1 MSTPQP
7 ITTLPTGVV
16 TFLLTDVADSTPM
29 WERAPEVM
37 TDVITR
43 HYEIMHASIRAH
55 GGALPVEQ
63 GEGDS
68 VVAAFRHGSDAI
80 AAAVEAQRSLA
91 AEGWP
96 DGVEVAV
103 RMALHTGEAKLRDLG
118 NYAGETIIR
127 TARLRALAH
136 GGQIVASRQCVELL
150 GDAVPDDAD
159 WLDLGSYRLKGLGRP
174 EQVFQLLHPDLP
186 EEFPPLR
193 GPDSVTNN
201 LPTQLTPFIGR
212 EAELAQL
219 HSLLDDTRLLT
230 VTGSGGCGKTRLALE
245 AATDRI
251 EHHADGIWYV
261 ELAPLGE
268 TSSVVA
274 ALAAAL
280 HVRES
285 AGGSLLDAL
294 VARLADQHALVVI
307 DNCEHLLDEC
317 SVLVEALLR
326 GCPPLQIMTTSRQPL
341 NLPGEV
347 TWRVPSLDSPKADQD
362 VTVDALAQFDAVRL
376 FVDRAVRARPNFTVD
391 NDNAPHVAKI
401 CAQLDGIPLAIEL
414 AAARV
419 RSVSVSRIAEG
430 LDDRFRMLRGGSST
444 LLPRQQTLYESIEWS
459 HQLLDDDEKVLLR
472 RLARFS
478 GGFDLDAA
486 EAVCSFA
493 PLDEYA
499 VLDLLGNL
507 VDRSLVVLD
516 DEGPADRYRLLET
529 IKQFSHA
536 RLDESGETSAV
547 LDRHVDHFAAVA
559 RRLAPLLETGEQRS
573 ARPILEREAENLRV
587 ALEHVV
593 EHDDPERLGA
603 LAFDLTLFWLQ
614 TGGFTQGDRWLRVA
628 AERLAGSDSATLG
641 RVLWARGYVNFYFG
655 NFDEAYDIATAGLE
669 AAEGAGDPLGVARC
683 LDLQA
688 DVIQLSTPM
697 AAAEI
702 LEVARQRA
710 EAAGDRWGAADIAQK
725 IGFSYLYINRY
736 DEALRWLDAVAEAGF
751 NGSNPFF
758 EAWHYNARTCMAR
771 RTGAADRADDA
782 ARAIAAAD
790 ECGELLTIG
799 WAVGYLVEERL
810 RAGDLDAA
818 LAIATARRADLAAR
832 GASTV
837 ALGFI
842 DMALVKAAASWGG
855 DWDAADA
862 LHELLAVYANE
873 SIAVGEE
880 WELEDVV
887 ISDLMRGRDAAAPI
901 ARMAELALQLED
913 PCFSGLASMFS
924 AIAALQAGDPARGA
938 DGVRRALTDWQGL
951 GYAIHE
957 VQALDVLAWALAAG
971 GDATTAGRLHAV
983 AARERAE
990 RGWATSVAEAAWH
1003 AAAPEQAQDTE
1014 AFAAGERGAEGLTLE
1029 DAITQTLRSRG
1040 TRLRPDSG
1048 WPSLTPT
1055 ELEVVALVG
1064 NGLSNPE
1071 IAERLF
1077 MSRSTVKTHLNHVFT
1092 KLGVSS
1098 RAELAAEF
1106 VRNRDLD

>member
-1 MSTPQP
+1 MTAPQP

-29 WERAPEVM
+29 WERSPDVM
-37 TDVITR
+37 TAVMAR
-43 HYEIMHASIRAH
+43 HYEILHAAVTDH
-55 GGALPVEQ
+55 AGALPVEQ

-68 VVAAFRHGSDAI
+68 IVAAFRAGSDAV
-80 AAAVEAQRSLA
+80 AAALAAQRALA
-91 AEGWP
+91 AEPWP
-96 DGVEVAV
+96 ADVDVTV

-136 GGQIVASRQCVELL
+136 GGQVIASRQCVDLV
-150 GDAVPDDAD
+150 GDALPPGAD
-159 WLDLGSYRLKGLGRP
+159 WLDLGAYRLKGLGRP
-174 EQVFQLLHPDLP
+174 EPVLQLLHPDLGA
-186 EEFPPLR
+186 EFPPLR

-219 HSLLDDTRLLT
+219 HALLDDTRLLT

-251 EHHADGIWYV
+251 ERHADGIWYV

-274 ALAAAL
+274 ALAAVL
-280 HVRES
+280 NVRES
-285 AGGSLLDAL
+285 AGESLLDAL
-294 VARLADQHALVVI
+294 VTRLADQQALVVI

-317 SVLVEALLR
+317 TVLVEVLLR

-341 NLPGEV
+341 NVPGEV
-347 TWRVPSLDSPKADQD
+347 TWRVPSLGSPRADTA
-362 VTVDALAQFDAVRL
+362 VTLDALTQFDAVRL

-401 CAQLDGIPLAIEL
+401 CGQLDGIPLAIEL

-419 RSVSVSRIAEG
+419 RSVSVARIAEG
-430 LDDRFRMLRGGSST
+430 LDDRFRLLRGGSST

-459 HQLLDDDEKVLLR
+459 HQLLDEDERVLLR

-486 EAVCSFA
+486 ESVCSFD

-516 DEGPADRYRLLET
+516 DEGPVVRYRLLES
-529 IKQFSHA
+529 IKQFARA
-536 RLDESGETSAV
+536 RLDESGENDAL
-547 LDRHVDHFAAVA
+547 LDRHLTDFAALA
-559 RRLAPLLETGEQRS
+559 HRLAPDLETGAQRA
-573 ARPILEREAENLRV
+573 ARPVLEREAENLRV
-587 ALEHVV
+587 ALEHAGGLG
-593 EHDDPERLGA
+593 DPERLGT

-614 TGGFTQGDRWLRVA
+614 TAGFTQGDHWLDLA
-628 AERLAGSDSATLG
+628 AAGLAGSDSSTLG
-641 RVLWARGYVNFYFG
+641 RVLWGRAYVNFYFG

-669 AAEGAGDPLGVARC
+669 AAERAGDPLAAARC

-688 DVIQLSTPM
+688 DVVQLSTPM

-710 EAAGDRWGAADIAQK
+710 DAAGDQWGAADIAQK
-725 IGFSYLYINRY
+725 IGYSYLYINRY
-736 DEALRWLDAVAEAGF
+736 DEALRWLDTVAGAGF
-751 NGSNPFF
+751 NGDNPFF

-771 RTGAADRADDA
+771 RTGAADWADDA
-782 ARAIAAAD
+782 ARAVAAAD
-790 ECGELLTIG
+790 DCGELLTIG
-799 WAVGYLVEERL
+799 WAVGYLVEQRL
-810 RAGDLDAA
+810 RAGDLDGA
-818 LAIATARRADLAAR
+818 LAVATARRADLAAR
-832 GASTV
+832 GASSLV
-837 ALGFI
+837 LGFI

-862 LHELLAVYANE
+862 LQDLLALYADE
-873 SIAVGEE
+873 AIAVGEE

-887 ISDLMRGRDAAAPI
+887 ISDLMRGRDATAPI

-913 PCFSGLASMFS
+913 PCFTGLASMFT

-938 DGVRRALTDWQGL
+938 DGVRRALADWQGR

-957 VQALDVLAWALAAG
+957 VQAVDVLAWASAAG
-971 GDATTAGRLHAV
+971 GDDATAGRLHAV
-983 AARERAE
+983 AARERTD
-990 RGWATSVAEAAWH
+990 RGWATSVAEAHWH
-1003 AAAPEQAQDTE
+1003 AAAAEHSSDAD
-1014 AFAAGERGAEGLTLE
+1014 AFAAGVVSAEGLTLD
-1029 DAITQTLRSRG
+1029 DAITQALRSRG
-1040 TRLRPDSG
+1040 ARLRPDSG

-1055 ELEVVALVG
+1055 ELEVVKLIG
-1064 NGLSNPE
+1064 DGLSNPE

-1092 KLGVSS
+1092 KLDVTT
-1098 RAELAAEF
+1098 RAELAAAYTREAG
-1106 VRNRDLD
+1106 